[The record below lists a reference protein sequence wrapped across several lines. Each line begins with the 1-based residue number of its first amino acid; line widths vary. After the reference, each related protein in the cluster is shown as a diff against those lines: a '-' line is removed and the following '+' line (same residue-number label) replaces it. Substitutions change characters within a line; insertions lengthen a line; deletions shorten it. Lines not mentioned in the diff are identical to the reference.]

1 MQRAVSNLRE
11 LAGVNVPPAFKE
23 IWERGRYDIVQF
35 GRDFC
40 DFDATAVGPEK
51 LPHVGEIAWFTNH
64 PWARERFLAC
74 ANRWGKTISASVKLR
89 HHLLYQTRK
98 ARYAHLTNEYRAL
111 SLSMTIS
118 MARLAFDD
126 AFYGG
131 MDNPLYRRFIVD
143 DECHV
148 APRDPQPIM
157 VVGQGGR
164 SQGIWRSEL
173 WARGTTKAARHLLGI
188 DLDFA
193 NFDEAARDPNGKQ
206 IREDVLLMR
215 LLDREGRLDYT
226 STGNGKNWYWELFM
240 AGRKDEEGKRFYSQ
254 TGPVHENPSIP
265 REAIED
271 AESRMSAAMREQN
284 IYGGFADVGVFFSF
298 EAIQSCYKDVE
309 YYMPVDPER
318 GAGYVMAGDFG
329 RKQDKTVVLVAETDT
344 LPAKIVFGEAMGLGT
359 EYPDWP
365 DIFKRVAEIHRTY
378 NNAPL
383 LIDSTAMGG
392 DMAYQ
397 LLPSEYGVSSID
409 GHQIGG
415 HRKTKESLLI
425 TGQQALLGRK
435 IIWPFVPALREMCDQ
450 LAFYVVE
457 DKNISTDWV
466 MAFCLLAE
474 QLQRKVYQEP
484 DSIEIFDVLVGSV
497 RRDWETGKVYI
508 PGMVETEMPTE
519 MDSSTYGRKQKVD
532 SI

>member
-1 MQRAVSNLRE
+1 MQRAVRNAKSVTVR
-11 LAGVNVPPAFKE
+11 VPPTFVE
-23 IWERGRYDIVQF
+23 IWERGRYDVEQF

-40 DFDATAVGPEK
+40 DFDAASVGLEK
-51 LPHVGEIAWFTNH
+51 LPHQGEIDWFKNS
-64 PWARERFLAC
+64 PWAKERILAC
-74 ANRWGKTISASVKLR
+74 GNRWGKTLSASVKLR

-131 MDNPLYRRFIVD
+131 MAHPLYRPFIAD
-143 DECHV
+143 EECHT

-164 SQGIWRSEL
+164 GKDTWRSEL
-173 WARGTTKAARHLLGI
+173 WARGTTKAGRHLLGI
-188 DLDFA
+188 DLDFI
-193 NFDEAARDPNGKQ
+193 NYDEASRDPSGKK

-215 LLDREGRLDYT
+215 LLDREGRIDYT

-240 AGRKDEEGKRFYSQ
+240 QGRKDEGNKRFYSQ
-254 TGPVHENPSIP
+254 TGPVHENPTISK
-265 REAIED
+265 EAIKD

-298 EAIQSCYKDVE
+298 DKIQDCYKDID
-309 YYMPVDPER
+309 YHIPTDPVRDSQ
-318 GAGYVMAGDFG
+318 YIMSGDFG
-329 RKQDKTVVLVAETDT
+329 RKQDKTVILVAETDT
-344 LPAKIVFGEAMGLGT
+344 IPAKIVFGEQMGMGT
-359 EYPDWP
+359 PYPDWP
-365 DIFKRVAEIHRTY
+365 DIFRRVAEIHRTY
-378 NNAPL
+378 NKAPI

-397 LLPSEYGVSSID
+397 LLPSEYGVSPIE
-409 GHQIGG
+409 GHQVGG

-435 IIWPFVPALREMCDQ
+435 IVWPFVPVLREMCDQ
-450 LAFYVVE
+450 LAFYTIE

-474 QLQRKVYQEP
+474 QLERKVYSGA
-484 DSIEIFDVLVGSV
+484 DTLEIFNVLVGSV
-497 RRDWETGKVYI
+497 RRDIETGRAYI
-508 PGMVETEMPTE
+508 PGMETDEMPRE
-519 MDSSTYGRKQKVD
+519 MDSQKYARE
-532 SI
+532 